1 MNQTKIIAQTLTNEV
16 MDENYRGTPRINK
29 HGETRSS
36 KNNSLKKISRFIGKL
51 FKKYLDYYGNRD

>member
-36 KNNSLKKISRFIGKL
+36 KNNSLKKNSA
-51 FKKYLDYYGNRD
+51 